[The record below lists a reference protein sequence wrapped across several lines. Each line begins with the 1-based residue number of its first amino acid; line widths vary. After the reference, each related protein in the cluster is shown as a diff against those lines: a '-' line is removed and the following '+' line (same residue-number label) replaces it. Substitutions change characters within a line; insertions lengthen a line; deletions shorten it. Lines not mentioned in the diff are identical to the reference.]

1 MGSFYFRTV
10 FYILVVSCCLLGCGK
25 SEIISK
31 ETQES
36 SLQEIVSETQ
46 EALLQETVSE
56 NASESMESVVA
67 PIEIAVQGML
77 EKAEEEAGAL
87 QKKLTEDTT
96 LKQSDMNKLSNDI
109 YLIWDDLLNELWAVL
124 KESLDEKTM
133 NALLA
138 EQREW
143 ITMKESEAK
152 KACDVFNGGSMAP
165 LASNMKAAELTK
177 LRVYELAD
185 IISAQYDS

>member
-1 MGSFYFRTV
+1 MGSLHLKNIFC
-10 FYILVVSCCLLGCGK
+10 ILVVSCCLLGCGK

-36 SLQEIVSETQ
+36 SLQESVSETQ

-152 KACDVFNGGSMAP
+152 KAGDVFSGGSMAP

-177 LRVYELAD
+177 LRVYELFD
-185 IISAQYDS
+185 IIVKSGV